1 MRTKMRNIKMELKFL
16 ILCIYLFHSG
26 ILRVGAEDADL
37 YSPLDDVLR
46 LNTSTFIPTVF
57 QQNKNITF
65 MVQFYNTYCGHCQMF
80 APVYK
85 ELATRVRNWT
95 SVVRLAGIDCS
106 KEENVITCSE
116 NKIEGYPTIYIYP
129 PNAKFKEPN
138 DVPLN
143 LRTLKIEWNVD
154 DIEES
159 IIDYLGNLTQTNRQ
173 YPSVINAFQP
183 IKSLNLNE
191 VVRLYNSPQE
201 PNAIVDSTSEQQDL
215 MFVVENNDSYL
226 GRKLIIEYSRIS
238 DKLELRRIPLSNKL
252 LLKAILSE
260 EDFENLEG
268 NQPILVRVTSLNDGS
283 KAQVLVRGEAKHIL
297 PTSPEHERQDFIER
311 RFRMFFEH
319 LYSIELK
326 EKELESDVPSRQ
338 KEVEKSPG
346 SSVNEVNSKEDGEVV
361 IQYLLR
367 TDKTGGRRIF
377 AIDLLKGIAYMI
389 THEIRIKGDLN
400 PKEFE
405 TVRYLL
411 TILDKYLPLEKWD
424 TSLKKF
430 IVDLR
435 TRLDSGRHD
444 YERSGISNV
453 QMKDIQELA
462 GGDTIRL
469 RYGRENWVS
478 CLASD
483 KQHKGYT
490 CSLWLLFHSLTVGEY
505 YKAAPVQTVPKMVL
519 STMRGYITK
528 FLGCT
533 VCASNFEKETES
545 LDDSLISRN
554 ASVSWLWY
562 THNKVNQR
570 LNNEKQ
576 SDKLALTEVL
586 FPSHKACSTCYKS
599 DINEIGLDGKTLD
612 DIEWNSTS
620 VFKYMVDL
628 YKPDRIVTPIEMAS
642 ILTSIKSKS
651 KYDVIESGKI
661 DNTGTRRLKPS
672 SVNRSVEEWNI
683 QSLFST
689 SDISLC
695 LFLYVASIVIVAM
708 VCVSLNP
715 KLKRLKTK

>member
-1 MRTKMRNIKMELKFL
+1 MELKFL

-26 ILRVGAEDADL
+26 ILRVRAEDADL
-37 YSPLDDVLR
+37 YSQLDDVLR

-129 PNAKFKEPN
+129 PNAKLKDPN
-138 DVPLN
+138 DAPLN
-143 LRTLKIEWNVD
+143 LRKLHIEWNVD

-173 YPSVINAFQP
+173 YPLVINAFQP
-183 IKSLNLNE
+183 IKSPNLNE
-191 VVRLYNSPQE
+191 FVRLYNSPQE
-201 PNAIVDSTSEQQDL
+201 PNAIIDSTSEQQDL

-260 EDFENLEG
+260 GDFENLEG
-268 NQPILVRVTSLNDGS
+268 YQPILVKVASLNDGS
-283 KAQVLVRGEAKHIL
+283 KVQVLVRGEAKHIL

-326 EKELESDVPSRQ
+326 EKESESDVPSRK
-338 KEVEKSPG
+338 KELDKSPG
-346 SSVNEVNSKEDGEVV
+346 SSANEVNSKEDGEVV

-367 TDKTGGRRIF
+367 TDKTGGRRLF

-389 THEIRIKGDLN
+389 THEIRVKGDLSS
-400 PKEFE
+400 KEFE
-405 TVRYLL
+405 TVRHLL

-435 TRLDSGRHD
+435 TRLDAGRHD
-444 YERSGISNV
+444 YELNGISNV

-478 CLASD
+478 CQASD

-505 YKAAPVQTVPKMVL
+505 YKAAPVQTVPRMVL

-545 LDDSLISRN
+545 LDDGLISRN
-554 ASVSWLWY
+554 SSILWLWY

-576 SDKLALTEVL
+576 LDKLALTEVL

-599 DINEIGLDGKTLD
+599 NFDEIGLDGKTLD

-628 YKPDRIVTPIEMAS
+628 YKPDRVITPIEMAS

-651 KYDVIESGKI
+651 KYDVIESSKI

-715 KLKRLKTK
+715 KLKRLKTR